1 MEGAAMWR
9 RDKAV
14 RGPERPGPGDIEPLN
29 RIFSNAFTDRYRRD
43 GMPGVRVP
51 HLNHDVWRFAL
62 ESAGKG
68 AMLWRDRAGDV
79 VAFNLA
85 HLSGTEGWMG
95 PLAVRPDR
103 QGEGLGKV
111 IVLAG
116 VDWLKSQAA
125 QTIGLETMPRTVE
138 NIGFYS
144 RLGFLPGH
152 LTITLARAPEVGPTA
167 GCTRLSR
174 DGASNGAQ
182 EVAALAGRV
191 APGLDF
197 AREMRL
203 TEELGVGDTTLY
215 RRDGVLSGFAL
226 WHAAPLAQGR
236 PREDLR
242 VLKLVAADVA
252 AMHAV
257 LAGVESVAAE
267 EGVERVTVRCQSG
280 QGEAYRSLIAGG
292 WQSHWTD
299 LRMTLEGRPEQPVS
313 GVLFS
318 NWEI

>member
-1 MEGAAMWR
+1 MWR
-9 RDKAV
+9 RNRGL
-14 RGPERPGPGDIEPLN
+14 RGPERPTLEDIDPLN
-29 RIFSNAFTDRYRRD
+29 KIFSSAFTDRYRRD

-51 HLNHDVWRFAL
+51 HLNYDVWRFAL

-68 AMLWRDRAGDV
+68 AMLWRDHSGDIA
-79 VAFNLA
+79 AFNLA
-85 HLSGTEGWMG
+85 HLSGSEGWMG

-116 VDWLKSQAA
+116 IDWLKAKGA
-125 QTIGLETMPRTVE
+125 RTIGLETMPRTVE

-152 LTITLARAPEVGPTA
+152 LTITLARVPETGPTV

-174 DGASNGAQ
+174 DGGMDAVAECAHLGA
-182 EVAALAGRV
+182 AV
-191 APGLDF
+191 APGISFD
-197 AREMRL
+197 REIRL
-203 TEELGVGDTTLY
+203 TSELRVGDTTLF
-215 RRDGVLSGFAL
+215 RRDGALAAFAV
-226 WHAAPLAQGR
+226 WHAVPLAHGH
-236 PREDLR
+236 PREDVR
-242 VLKLVAADVA
+242 VLKLVAVDVP
-252 AMHAV
+252 AMQAV
-257 LAGVESVAAE
+257 LAGIEAVAEE

-280 QGEAYRSLIAGG
+280 QAEAYRGLVTAG
-292 WQSHWTD
+292 WESHWTD
-299 LRMTLEGRPEQPVS
+299 LRMSLGGYPEQPLS

>member
-1 MEGAAMWR
+1 MWR
-9 RDKAV
+9 RDKGV
-14 RGPERPGPGDIEPLN
+14 RGPEHPTADDIEPLN
-29 RIFSNAFTDRYRRD
+29 KIFSSAFTDRYRRD

-68 AMLWRDRAGDV
+68 AMLWRDSGGEI

-116 VDWLKSQAA
+116 VDWLKARSAR
-125 QTIGLETMPRTVE
+125 TIGLETMPRTVE

-152 LTITLARAPEVGPTA
+152 LTITLARTPEAGPTV

-174 DGASNGAQ
+174 DGAADP
-182 EVAALAGRV
+182 AGECAGLTGQV
-191 APGLDF
+191 APGLSF
-197 AREMRL
+197 AREIRL
-203 TEELGVGDTTLY
+203 TADLGVGDTTLY
-215 RRDGVLSGFAL
+215 RRDGVLAAFAV
-226 WHAAPLAQGR
+226 WHAAPLALGR

-242 VLKLVAADVA
+242 VLKLVAADVP
-252 AMHAV
+252 AMLSV
-257 LAGVESVAAE
+257 LAGVESVADE
-267 EGVERVTVRCQSG
+267 EGVERVTVRCQAAQS
-280 QGEAYRSLIAGG
+280 EAYRALVAAG

-299 LRMTLEGRPEQPVS
+299 LRMTLEGWPEQPMS

>member
-1 MEGAAMWR
+1 MWR
-9 RDKAV
+9 RDRAV
-14 RGPERPGPGDIEPLN
+14 RGPERASPADIEPLN
-29 RIFSNAFTDRYRRD
+29 KIFSNSFTDRYRRD

-51 HLNHDVWRFAL
+51 HLNKDVWRFAL

-68 AMLWRDRAGDV
+68 AMLWRDRSGDI

-103 QGEGLGKV
+103 QGEGLGKL

-116 VDWLKSQAA
+116 MDWLKANAA
-125 QTIGLETMPRTVE
+125 RTIGLETMPRTVE

-152 LTITLARAPEVGPTA
+152 LTVTLARDPESGPTT

-174 DGASNGAQ
+174 DGA
-182 EVAALAGRV
+182 VDAASECAELNKVV
-191 APGLDF
+191 APGLAF
-197 AREMRL
+197 EREIHL
-203 TEELGVGDTTLY
+203 TAELGIGDTTLY
-215 RRDGVLSGFAL
+215 RRDGALAAFAI
-226 WHAAPLAQGR
+226 WHAVPLAHGR

-242 VLKLVAADVA
+242 VLKLVAVDVP

-257 LAGVESVAAE
+257 LAGVESVADE
-267 EGVERVTVRCQSG
+267 EGVDRVTVRCQTG
-280 QGEAYRSLIAGG
+280 QGEAYGALIAEG

-299 LRMTLEGRPEQPVS
+299 LRMTLDGWPEQPVS

>member
-1 MEGAAMWR
+1 MWR
-9 RDKAV
+9 RDKSV
-14 RGPERPGPGDIEPLN
+14 RGPEHPTGDDIEPLN
-29 RIFSNAFTDRYRRD
+29 KIFSNAFTDRYRRD

-51 HLNHDVWRFAL
+51 HLNQDVWRFAL

-68 AMLWRDRAGDV
+68 AMLWRDSAGDI

-116 VDWLKSQAA
+116 VDWLKSQSAR
-125 QTIGLETMPRTVE
+125 TIGLETMPRTVE

-152 LTITLARAPEVGPTA
+152 LTITLARSPSAGPTI

-174 DGASNGAQ
+174 DGAPD
-182 EVAALAGRV
+182 AAGECAELTGRV
-191 APGLDF
+191 APGRSF
-197 AREMRL
+197 AREIRL
-203 TEELGVGDTTLY
+203 TADLGVGDTTLY
-215 RRDGVLSGFAL
+215 RRDGALAAFAV
-226 WHAAPLAQGR
+226 WHAVPLALSR

-242 VLKLVAADVA
+242 VLKLVAVDLPALL
-252 AMHAV
+252 AV
-257 LAGVESVAAE
+257 LSGVESVADE
-267 EGVERVTVRCQSG
+267 EGVERVTIRCQAA
-280 QGEAYRSLIAGG
+280 QGEAYRALIAEG

-299 LRMTLEGRPEQPVS
+299 LRMTLDGYSEQPVS